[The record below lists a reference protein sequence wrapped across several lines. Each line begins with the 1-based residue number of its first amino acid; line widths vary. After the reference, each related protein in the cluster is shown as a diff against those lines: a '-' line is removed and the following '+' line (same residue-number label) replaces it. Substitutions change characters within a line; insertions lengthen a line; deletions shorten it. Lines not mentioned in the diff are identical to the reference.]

1 MPPLLASPGL
11 RCAYDKKSL
20 KSLLIIEKECVLKT
34 MKTMKIML
42 AGAVVAG
49 FAALAAQAEEAEVPA
64 PEAVV
69 ETPAAPEAEMCGE
82 CGRPKP
88 PKHVELCKECGR
100 PKFDGMRKGPKGQRG
115 PRGEFKQGERKQI
128 VERPNLKRGKRPVRM
143 HTGEVPPP
151 PPAPEATPEEAPID

>member
-1 MPPLLASPGL
+1 M
-11 RCAYDKKSL
+11 
-20 KSLLIIEKECVLKT
+20 T
-34 MKTMKIML
+34 MKTIKLML

-49 FAALAAQAEEAEVPA
+49 FAALTAQAEEAEVVTPA

-69 ETPAAPEAEMCGE
+69 EAPAAPHMDMCGE

-100 PKFDGMRKGPKGQRG
+100 PKFDGMRKGQRG
-115 PRGEFKQGERKQI
+115 PRGEFKQGERKQ

-143 HTGEVPPP
+143 HKGEMPPP
-151 PPAPEATPEEAPID
+151 PPAPEVPAEEAPID

>member
-1 MPPLLASPGL
+1 M
-11 RCAYDKKSL
+11 
-20 KSLLIIEKECVLKT
+20 T
-34 MKTMKIML
+34 MKTIKLML

-49 FAALAAQAEEAEVPA
+49 FAALTAQAEEAEVVTPA

-69 ETPAAPEAEMCGE
+69 EAPAAPEAEMCGE

-115 PRGEFKQGERKQI
+115 PRHEFKQGERKQ

-143 HTGEVPPP
+143 HKGEVPPPP
-151 PPAPEATPEEAPID
+151 PPAPEAPEAPEAVED